1 MSKPSEKKH
10 GAVQTTGHAWDGDLQ
25 EYNNPL
31 PRWWLWG
38 FYATVVFAVVYW
50 FMYPAWPVGST
61 FTKGFATVTFE
72 VNGEERTTH
81 WNTRALLV
89 RDMQSSPS
97 AVRQREFLDVIA
109 ESSYDEILSDP
120 DKISFVRSYAHGVF
134 GDFCATCH
142 QAGGAG
148 IIGSYP
154 NLANDD
160 WLWGGTVE
168 RIEETLRYGRLG
180 YMPPFR
186 ETLNAEQTRQVAAY
200 VLDIAGYSGGDEDDI
215 RHGGAIFNGAEGG
228 CFQCHNSGGIGRTSQ
243 GAPNLTNNLWQIVD
257 VAGASDYSARL
268 ALVQGVIRNGV
279 QRHMP
284 AFGERLSPTEI
295 KVLTAYVHQLGGGQ

>member
-1 MSKPSEKKH
+1 MSKSTDKKQ

-50 FMYPAWPVGST
+50 LMYPAWPVGGT
-61 FTKGFATVTFE
+61 FTKGFNTITYE
-72 VNGEERTTH
+72 VDGEERTSH

-97 AVRQREFLDVIA
+97 AVRQREFLEVIA
-109 ESSYDEILSDP
+109 DSSYEEILSDA
-120 DKISFVRSYAHGVF
+120 DKISFVRSYAHGMF
-134 GDFCATCH
+134 GDFCAACH
-142 QAGGAG
+142 QVGGAG

-154 NLANDD
+154 SLANDD

-168 RIEETLRYGRLG
+168 KIEETLTLGRMG

-186 ETLNAEQTRQVAAY
+186 ETLNQEQLDDVAVY
-200 VLDIAGYSGGDEDDI
+200 VLSLASYEGGDADAIE
-215 RHGGAIFNGAEGG
+215 RGKRIFNGQEGG
-228 CFQCHNSGGIGRTSQ
+228 CFQCHDMGGTGRISQ

-257 VAGASDYSARL
+257 VPGAADHSARME
-268 ALVQGVIRNGV
+268 LVKSVVRNGV
-279 QRHMP
+279 QRQMP
-284 AFGERLSPTEI
+284 AFADRLSPTEI
-295 KVLTAYVHQLGGGQ
+295 KVLSAYVHQLGGGQ

>member
-1 MSKPSEKKH
+1 MSKPTEKK

-50 FMYPAWPVGST
+50 LMYPAWPVGNT
-61 FTKGFATVTFE
+61 FTKGFNTITFE
-72 VNGEERTTH
+72 VDGEERTTH

-97 AVRQREFLDVIA
+97 AVRQREFLEQIA
-109 ESSYDEILSDP
+109 AASYEEILTDA
-120 DKISFVRSYAHGVF
+120 DKLAFVRSYAHGIY
-134 GDFCATCH
+134 GDFCAACH
-142 QAGGAG
+142 QVGGAG
-148 IIGSYP
+148 IVGLYP

-168 RIEETLRYGRLG
+168 RIEETLIQGRLG
-180 YMPPFR
+180 YMPSYR
-186 ETLNAEQTRQVAAY
+186 ETLNADQMTDVAVY
-200 VLDIAGYSGGDEDDI
+200 VLSIAGYEGGDAD
-215 RHGGAIFNGAEGG
+215 AIGRGDRIFHGAEGG
-228 CFQCHNSGGIGRTSQ
+228 CFQCHNVGGVGRTSQ
-243 GAPNLTNNLWQIVD
+243 GAPNLTNNIWQIID
-257 VAGASDYSARL
+257 VPNAADHDARVE
-268 ALVQGVIRNGV
+268 LVKSVLRNGI
-279 QRHMP
+279 QRQMP
-284 AFGERLSPTEI
+284 AFADRLSPIEI